1 MVKQFFEYIKNLAA
15 DIVEEIYESEYEKMP
30 AKITKV
36 GSKFKVTTPNGTY
49 SKGTTKVKAKA
60 QVKLLNAIDHGFKPK
75 KKGK

>member
-36 GSKFKVTTPNGTY
+36 GSKFKVSTPNGTHA
-49 SKGTTKVKAKA
+49 KGTTKTKAKA
-60 QVKLLNAIDHGFKPK
+60 QVKILNAVDRGWKPK
-75 KKGK
+75 KGK